1 MRIAK
6 TNQPVNT
13 ELVADAKTA
22 RELGYANYGK
32 MREAQ
37 LCTKMRGEI
46 KQSAAYARVHL
57 GYTSMRERAK
67 ARTNA

>member
-13 ELVADAKTA
+13 ELVADAKAA

-32 MREAQ
+32 MKEAQ
-37 LCTKMRGEI
+37 LRAQMQGEI
-46 KQSAAYARVHL
+46 KQSAAYARAHL

-67 ARTNA
+67 ANA